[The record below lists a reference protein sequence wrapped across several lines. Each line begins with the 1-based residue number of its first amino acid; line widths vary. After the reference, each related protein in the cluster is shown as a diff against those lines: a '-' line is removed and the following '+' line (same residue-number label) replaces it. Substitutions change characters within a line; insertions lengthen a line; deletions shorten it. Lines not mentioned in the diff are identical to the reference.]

1 MLGPRLWPR
10 VFCTTANARLAR
22 LFTTTRSIRTSG
34 ILTTLDIPTKAAP
47 IITRRLSQADDH
59 SVDHE
64 ADQQFSLNWRG
75 ATPQTVLII
84 KKANDTN
91 VDSALA
97 RISQWLHTEYPQIN
111 IVLEPPV
118 FDQFHSTLPF

>member
-10 VFCTTANARLAR
+10 VFSTTANARLAR
-22 LFTTTRSIRTSG
+22 QFTTSRSIRTSG

-64 ADQQFSLNWRG
+64 ADQ
-75 ATPQTVLII
+75 
-84 KKANDTN
+84 
-91 VDSALA
+91 
-97 RISQWLHTEYPQIN
+97 
-111 IVLEPPV
+111 
-118 FDQFHSTLPF
+118 